1 MQIFNW
7 TTSDNVKQIPY
18 LESQKREM
26 ELNDNSAFITPV
38 LPLSDHV
45 AQEGQQLV
53 TDIIQSVR
61 KRYN

>member
-7 TTSDNVKQIPY
+7 TTSDNVKRIPY

-38 LPLSDHV
+38 LPLSDHF

-53 TDIIQSVR
+53 TDILQTVSEKKV
-61 KRYN
+61 

>member
-1 MQIFNW
+1 
-7 TTSDNVKQIPY
+7 
-18 LESQKREM
+18 M

-53 TDIIQSVR
+53 TDILQTVSEKKV
-61 KRYN
+61 

>member
-18 LESQKREM
+18 LEIQKREM

-38 LPLSDHV
+38 LPLGDHV
-45 AQEGQQLV
+45 AQEGQQLGLSQ
-53 TDIIQSVR
+53 T
-61 KRYN
+61 